1 MAVSLPQ
8 FRFDAAFVVA
18 AREAEALGFDRVAV
32 YDHVFP
38 LGRDRERPVLES
50 TAVLAAVAAETV
62 RIGLG
67 PLVLRSTLRPPAVAV
82 AAARTLAAACPGRD
96 VVVGVGIADR
106 LSRDENIS
114 YGITYP
120 GADERATLA
129 LATIRGLK
137 ATGLTVWG
145 GGRGPRARALVAHA
159 DGHNLWGAPPEEVRR
174 AATAAAASGRTVS
187 WGGNVSVAG
196 SRTGVISGTPAALA
210 GALGEYVAAGADDLV
225 LGVVDHAELPALAEM
240 VDLLRAGER

>member
-82 AAARTLAAACPGRD
+82 AAAPPQAAPRPGR
-96 VVVGVGIADR
+96 GRRDR
-106 LSRDENIS
+106 SPSL
-114 YGITYP
+114 
-120 GADERATLA
+120 
-129 LATIRGLK
+129 
-137 ATGLTVWG
+137 
-145 GGRGPRARALVAHA
+145 GGR
-159 DGHNLWGAPPEEVRR
+159 
-174 AATAAAASGRTVS
+174 
-187 WGGNVSVAG
+187 
-196 SRTGVISGTPAALA
+196 
-210 GALGEYVAAGADDLV
+210 
-225 LGVVDHAELPALAEM
+225 
-240 VDLLRAGER
+240 